1 MGCAR
6 ESTSKGARSVT
17 AVTVAGQESV
27 IQKYLQPGRRAGRQ
41 APGGVGQAGTR
52 GGSV

>member
-6 ESTSKGARSVT
+6 DSTSKGARSVT

-27 IQKYLQPGRRAGRQ
+27 IQKNLA
-41 APGGVGQAGTR
+41 VG
-52 GGSV
+52 